1 MDNPDCEEEMKNVSQ
16 LTSLKQGIDHKN
28 QQLFK
33 MEHKLNEDNAMIC
46 KQSARYITQKKC

>member
-46 KQSARYITQKKC
+46 KQSARYITQKKY